1 MVGYDKP
8 YMAFG
13 CDLLNT
19 PAKDTWAVNYLDG
32 IYQYCKGDYV
42 LQFDGE
48 HTIGLY
54 RLDDD
59 RMMSDVR
66 GERLEVRG
74 KMSEMEREL
83 KAIIQQYMNRM
94 IDNRLVP

>member
-1 MVGYDKP
+1 
-8 YMAFG
+8 
-13 CDLLNT
+13 
-19 PAKDTWAVNYLDG
+19 
-32 IYQYCKGDYV
+32 
-42 LQFDGE
+42 
-48 HTIGLY
+48 
-54 RLDDD
+54 
-59 RMMSDVR
+59 MMSDVR